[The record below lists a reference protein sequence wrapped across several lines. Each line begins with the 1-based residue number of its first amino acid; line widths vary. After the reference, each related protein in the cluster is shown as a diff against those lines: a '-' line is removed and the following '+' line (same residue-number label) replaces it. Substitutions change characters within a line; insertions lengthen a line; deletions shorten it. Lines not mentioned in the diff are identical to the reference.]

1 MLRYIYIY
9 IYVYIYTLQGVLSDK
24 NGSAK
29 GSDKGANGKERPTET
44 PITMVVKKPSRPSLS
59 GGAGLSPAEPG
70 AIPCVASASMGEG
83 EGEAP
88 VWRAA
93 GCVNDTMP
101 LSPTSTGGSR
111 FPGFNGG
118 GYAGLPHESVFNA
131 NTVGSAVGIAGGCAE
146 LVGAQMNG
154 TYHDRKEAPEAETE
168 VVQLLMEIFP
178 GLSLTC
184 AIGVNQEYD
193 KAFKC

>member
-1 MLRYIYIY
+1 M
-9 IYVYIYTLQGVLSDK
+9 LSDK
-24 NGSAK
+24 HGSAK

-44 PITMVVKKPSRPSLS
+44 PITMVVKKPSRPSLL

-70 AIPCVASASMGEG
+70 AIPCVASASMGEA
-83 EGEAP
+83 ESEAP

-93 GCVNDTMP
+93 GFVNDTMP

-111 FPGFNGG
+111 FSGFISNGG
-118 GYAGLPHESVFNA
+118 GHAGLLHESVFNT
-131 NTVGSAVGIAGGCAE
+131 NTAGSAVGIAGGCAE

-154 TYHDRKEAPEAETE
+154 TYHDRKEAPQAETE

-178 GLSLTC
+178 GLSLNC
-184 AIGVNQEYD
+184 AIGVDQEYV
-193 KAFKC
+193 AALKC